1 MFVLAALTVS
11 VSVLAVTADRNL
23 AGAVQTNDT
32 PDAAESVKETSDSAE
47 VSSETADKTTPDAAS
62 TVTASSKNESSA
74 SGKVTS
80 SKSESTASS
89 KVTSSKSEST
99 ASSKTASSKN
109 ESSASGKVTSSKNES
124 TASSKAASSK
134 SESTASSKV
143 ASSKNESTASSKVTS
158 SKNESTA
165 SGKVT
170 SSKNES
176 SASSKAASSK
186 SERSASQKEKDSEQK
201 KVLLEAPCYLQ
212 GSDMPTGCELVSARM
227 ALKYCGIDFS
237 NQYIVSKV
245 KCSELKVDKKGR
257 LYGKS
262 PFENFIGDPGSENGF
277 GCYPPVIIKL
287 IDDLSIAGLTAE
299 NVSSQSLE
307 KLSHKYLDSG
317 TPVMVWLTI
326 EMRESYL
333 TDSWYLTDENGKRT
347 DKKYRWRAEEHCMLL
362 VGYDD
367 KYYYL
372 NDPLGD
378 GKVSKYEKSL
388 VEQRYKEIGSYSVVI
403 EYEK

>member
-11 VSVLAVTADRNL
+11 VSVLAVTVDRNS
-23 AGAVQTNDT
+23 AEAVQTEDT
-32 PDAAESVKETSDSAE
+32 PDAAEGVKETSDSARL
-47 VSSETADKTTPDAAS
+47 SSETADKTTPDTAS
-62 TVTASSKNESSA
+62 ADMASSKNES
-74 SGKVTS
+74 TS
-80 SKSESTASS
+80 SR
-89 KVTSSKSEST
+89 
-99 ASSKTASSKN
+99 
-109 ESSASGKVTSSKNES
+109 KVTSSKNES
-124 TASSKAASSK
+124 TSSKKITSSK
-134 SESTASSKV
+134 NESTALGKV
-143 ASSKNESTASSKVTS
+143 TSSKNESTASSKVTS

-176 SASSKAASSK
+176 TASGKVASSKNEGSTSK
-186 SERSASQKEKDSEQK
+186 KEKDSEPK
-201 KVLLEAPCYLQ
+201 KVLLKVPCYLQ
-212 GSDMPTGCELVSARM
+212 GGDMATGCELVSTRM
-227 ALKYCGIDFS
+227 ALKSCGIELS
-237 NQYIVSKV
+237 NRYIVSKV
-245 KCSELKVDKKGR
+245 ERSELKVDKKGR

-262 PFENFIGDPGSENGF
+262 PFENFIGNPASESGF

-287 IDDLSIAGLTAE
+287 IDDLSIPGLTAE
-299 NVSSQSLE
+299 DVSSESL
-307 KLSHKYLDSG
+307 KTLSHKYLDSG
-317 TPVMVWLTI
+317 IPVMVWLTI

-347 DKKYRWRAEEHCMLL
+347 DKKYTWRAEEHCMLL

-367 KYYYL
+367 KYYYF

-403 EYEK
+403 KYEK